1 MGQSLTS
8 NGQAPSISNSFKST
22 VRALHRKLGQLAE
35 AATERP
41 NDVLASGLLEMR
53 IRRLQRLRASRDRIF
68 GKGLFGEPA
77 WDILL
82 DLYAAQLRSRQESV
96 ASVCVAAGVPSSTA
110 VRWIKILLNEGLV
123 LRLSDTRDEY
133 RCLLALTPKGVEA
146 MERFCNQSD
155 FVNGV

>member
-8 NGQAPSISNSFKST
+8 NSRGPLSGGLKSA
-22 VRALHRKLGQLAE
+22 VRALQRKLEQLAE
-35 AATERP
+35 ALTERP
-41 NDVLASGLLEMR
+41 NDVLASGLLEIR

-82 DLYAAQLRSRQESV
+82 DLYAAQLRGRQESV

-110 VRWIKILLNEGLV
+110 VRWIKILQNEGLV
-123 LRLSDTRDEY
+123 RRCPDARDQHRY
-133 RCLLALTPKGVEA
+133 LLALAPKGTAA
-146 MERFCNQSD
+146 MERFCKQPD
-155 FVNGV
+155 FVSGI